1 MLKGRHEAID
11 ILPFRDKAHFVLPME
26 LQEFL
31 VQEDRVPLNFPML
44 DFPTKVQSTKLD
56 KAPLI
61 SGTLTGIKAQ
71 YLLLDNYRVINL
83 RNHSG
88 YLVRISLS

>member
-1 MLKGRHEAID
+1 MD
-11 ILPFRDKAHFVLPME
+11 MSVYRDQAHAVLPVE
-26 LQEFL
+26 LQEYA
-31 VQEDRVPLNFPML
+31 VQENTVPLHFPML

-71 YLLLDNYRVINL
+71 YLMLDNYKSDQFEKPQWLSCSNK
-83 RNHSG
+83 
-88 YLVRISLS
+88 SLIIT